1 MPWQNPELMK
11 KHYPN
16 IILISGTG
24 SNVGKTTLSC
34 RIIEQFVHLGIVA
47 VKITPHW
54 HPQPDNIP
62 VLLKEDH
69 LLIIRENNLNSAKDS
84 SRMLRSGARQVYFV
98 QNTVDKGL
106 LKAFPAIINEIGP
119 ARPMVIES
127 AALGQFIR
135 PAVHFHITRPS
146 SLTHKLQNS
155 GIPIDYIVSFD
166 GESFDFDLNNI
177 RWVNNEWI
185 IEPQKKEPTHVKPI

>member
-1 MPWQNPELMK
+1 MK

-34 RIIEQFVHLGIVA
+34 RIIEQFVHLGIIA

-54 HPQPDNIP
+54 HPQPENIP
-62 VLLKEDH
+62 VLLREDL
-69 LLIIRENNLNSAKDS
+69 LLIIRENNLNSRKDS

-119 ARPMVIES
+119 DRPMVIES

-146 SLTHKLQNS
+146 SLTHKLENS
-155 GIPIDYIVSFD
+155 GIPIDYLVSFD

-177 RWVNNEWI
+177 HWTNNAWV
-185 IEPQKKEPTHVKPI
+185 IEPPKQEPKHVKPL